1 MVAHLGRCGVLLVAS
16 VGAEWRVTLY
26 NANPSDTES
35 VCFVRQAVD
44 GTEAGGA
51 VLAGPLA
58 YQDTET
64 VSVSSSS
71 MVVETYATTDTC
83 SNGVMRKTILVE
95 LYNAKTNVIGY
106 GPGFGGFLETT
117 FTQVHN
123 HEGEKMSVLFEHR
136 ALNYV
141 ECTFEYGGATQGPY
155 FVGEGG
161 GGEASCDLY
170 RTGMKNISVTCDGE
184 EASLTIYSREI
195 CKASSQHLI
204 AVGDWVRG
212 VVDILF
218 VQGDPVCSLEDSC
231 DSDSDLEAVI
241 ASLAPLWAFLFGG
254 AVSSFFLCRLGVLG
268 LPALAIVSIVLCCIC
283 SQSRRRRNAMLQER
297 PLQLTLPRT
306 SPTGNFG
313 YVSPPDHPPAADIQ
327 GLELPNDMSA
337 ALTAT
342 PKAIARLSGPPAC
355 TEARPN
361 DWPAAGCG
369 RRHSGHE
376 VPPIAAID
384 I

>member
-204 AVGDWVRG
+204 AVGDSLRG
-212 VVDILF
+212 LVDLLL
-218 VQGDPVCSLEDSC
+218 VQGDPECSRSRSC
-231 DSDSDLEAVI
+231 DSDSERAQ
-241 ASLAPLWAFLFGG
+241 G
-254 AVSSFFLCRLGVLG
+254 AVAITLILLFVLLCFAAPV
-268 LPALAIVSIVLCCIC
+268 AVCCCVRI
-283 SQSRRRRNAMLQER
+283 RRRRRLIAILQER
-297 PLQLTLPRT
+297 SLQPAARP
-306 SPTGNFG
+306 SASG
-313 YVSPPDHPPAADIQ
+313 YVRYVPPTDRPSASTEVE
-327 GLELPNDMSA
+327 GLELPDEASV
-337 ALTAT
+337 AL
-342 PKAIARLSGPPAC
+342 R
-355 TEARPN
+355 
-361 DWPAAGCG
+361 
-369 RRHSGHE
+369 
-376 VPPIAAID
+376 
-384 I
+384 